1 MSRRDWLMPAAWG
14 TWLATLALGMLIWS
28 GDAVAALLGGAGL
41 GAITI
46 GLARAIF
53 SSEAQERNL
62 TRTSAAPP
70 LIAAG
75 VTVAANG
82 VAFGLWLLLIGAEI
96 AAFGTFL
103 LIRDRRADG

>member
-1 MSRRDWLMPAAWG
+1 LSRRDWLMPVAWG
-14 TWLATLALGMLIWS
+14 SWVVTLAMLMLIWS

-41 GAITI
+41 AALTI

-53 SSEAQERNL
+53 SSEAQERSL

-75 VTVAANG
+75 MTVAVNG
-82 VAFGLWLLLIGAEI
+82 VAFGPWLLLIGAEL
-96 AAFGTFL
+96 AAFGAYV
-103 LIRDRRADG
+103 LIRDRRSSG